1 MEYHDDKLCTTY
13 EECSGG
19 ESPIVKEGTLRSWLS
34 RGLVQ
39 YARRA
44 KGRGVKA
51 LVDVMTLPKATQKE
65 LIARYGLPEKP
76 TIKAEVVEVARD
88 VKALNYYNQY
98 RYYNRQGEE
107 QSLPSDIILEYT
119 LNASILNVLVQEEKR
134 LRAMG
139 NKLNNNRTDIGGIL
153 LSLSEALRREYGHNL
168 PASDRRLKEKL
179 RDYKKKGY
187 QTLISRAMG
196 NSNSTKITEEAGEYL
211 VALKLSKIPTLSHE
225 EILEA
230 YNYKCK
236 ETGWKPLESI
246 QALRNYLYSPAVKP
260 KWYGGRVGELSAYQ
274 VYGYKHKTTMPEKRD
289 ALWYIDGTKLNLYY
303 NKEGK
308 LATAMVVEV
317 IDAYSDCLL
326 GYAITEAEDFPAQ
339 YRAVR
344 MALEKAGHRPYELVH
359 DNQGGQTSKVA
370 KEWFDRIAL
379 VHRTT
384 QPNRPQSKTI
394 ENLFGRFQQEVLK
407 RVPWF
412 TGANVTARGE
422 ENRPD
427 LEWIKANLNLL
438 PRSLEEL
445 EEQYIALREEWNQR
459 KHHRTGV
466 ARIEMYETIHNK
478 TLTPFSEADYEA
490 LFLLTR
496 PRTIR
501 FEGYGLVVESGKQ
514 EYAYDAYTETQDGKL
529 LVDFDWRLK
538 NIGQEFVVRYDPE
551 DLSKLYLYKE
561 TVNGLRFE
569 RIVTS
574 KVVVA
579 RAIQEQSSADAEYIR
594 YIQQADKEAR
604 LALVAEQRAITATW
618 QVGKASLAP
627 DPKGTNAKER
637 EALDRQVDLLTQKK
651 LQRNGAKGIPTTPTP
666 KPLPTAIPL
675 STAKHSTK
683 AKQPRGIEPAVVHK
697 EESLRTWDEVSVKV
711 VKKAKEE
718 SLLDLSHFIDSTKD
732 DIRQRIRD
740 KY

>member
-1 MEYHDDKLCTTY
+1 MEYHDNKLSATF
-13 EECSGG
+13 EEITEGDD
-19 ESPIVKEGTLRSWLS
+19 PIMRLGTLKSKLS

-51 LVDVMTLPKATQKE
+51 LIDVMTLPKETQKE
-65 LIARYGLPEKP
+65 LIRRYGLPEKP
-76 TIKAEVVEVARD
+76 TLKAEVVEVARD
-88 VKALNYYNQY
+88 VKALNYFNQY
-98 RYYNRQGEE
+98 RYYNGQGEE

-119 LNASILNVLVQEEKR
+119 LNASVLNVLIQEEKR

-168 PASDRRLKEKL
+168 PASERRLREKL

-187 QTLISRAMG
+187 ATLISRAMG

-211 VALKLSKIPTLSHE
+211 VALKLSKLPTLSHE
-225 EILEA
+225 DILEA
-230 YNYKCK
+230 YNYKCQ

-260 KWYGGRVGELSAYQ
+260 KWYGGRVGELTAYQ

-326 GYAITEAEDFPAQ
+326 GYAITETEDFQAQ

-407 RVPWF
+407 RMPWF
-412 TGANVTARGE
+412 TGANVTAKSD

-427 LEWIKANLNLL
+427 LERIKANLNLL

-445 EEQYIALREEWNQR
+445 EEQYVVLREEWNLR

-466 ARIEMYETIHNK
+466 ARIEMYETSHNEA
-478 TLTPFSEADYEA
+478 LTPFSEADYEA

-501 FEGYGLVVESGKQ
+501 FEGRGLVLESGKQ
-514 EYAYDAYTETQDGKL
+514 EYAYDAYTETQKGKL
-529 LVDFDWRLK
+529 LVDFEWRLK
-538 NIGQEFVVRYDPE
+538 NIGQESVVRYDPE

-561 TVNGLRFE
+561 TANGLRFE

-579 RAIQEQSSADAEYIR
+579 RAIQEQTSSDAEYIR

-604 LALVAEQRAITATW
+604 LALVVEQRAITATW
-618 QVGKASLAP
+618 QVGKVSLAP

-637 EALDRQVDLLTQKK
+637 EALDRQVDLLTQEK
-651 LQRNGAKGIPTTPTP
+651 LQRNEAKGIPTTPTP
-666 KPLPTAIPL
+666 EPIPTTIPL
-675 STAKHSTK
+675 VTS
-683 AKQPRGIEPAVVHK
+683 KQKRRAIQPKEIEPAVAYK
-697 EESLRTWDEVSVKV
+697 KESLRTWDEVEVKV
-711 VKKAKEE
+711 VEKAKEE
-718 SLLDLSHFIDSTKD
+718 PLIDLSYLLETKD
-732 DIRQRIRD
+732 DLKQRIRD

>member
-1 MEYHDDKLCTTY
+1 MEYHDNKLSATF
-13 EECSGG
+13 EEITEGDD
-19 ESPIVKEGTLRSWLS
+19 PIMRLGTLKSKLS

-51 LVDVMTLPKATQKE
+51 LIDVMTMPKEIQQE
-65 LIARYGLPEKP
+65 LITRYGLPEKP
-76 TIKAEVVEVARD
+76 TLKAEVVEVARD
-88 VKALNYYNQY
+88 VKALNYFNQY
-98 RYYNRQGEE
+98 RYYNGQGEE

-119 LNASILNVLVQEEKR
+119 LNASVLNVLIQEEKR

-168 PASDRRLKEKL
+168 PASERRLREKL

-187 QTLISRAMG
+187 ATLISRAMG

-211 VALKLSKIPTLSHE
+211 VALKLSKLPTLSHE
-225 EILEA
+225 DILEA

-260 KWYGGRVGELSAYQ
+260 KWYGGRVGELTAYQ

-326 GYAITEAEDFPAQ
+326 GYAITEAEDFQAQ

-407 RVPWF
+407 RMPWF
-412 TGANVTARGE
+412 TGANVTAKGE

-445 EEQYIALREEWNQR
+445 EEQYVVLREEWNLR

-466 ARIEMYETIHNK
+466 ARIEMYETSHNEA
-478 TLTPFSEADYEA
+478 LTPFTEADYEA
-490 LFLLTR
+490 LCLLTR
-496 PRTIR
+496 SRTIR
-501 FEGYGLVVESGKQ
+501 FEGRGLVLESGKQ

-529 LVDFDWRLK
+529 LVDFEWRLK

-561 TVNGLRFE
+561 TANGLRFE

-579 RAIQEQSSADAEYIR
+579 RAIQEQTSSDAEYIR

-637 EALDRQVDLLTQKK
+637 EALDRQVDLLTQEK
-651 LQRNGAKGIPTTPTP
+651 LQRNETKGIPTTPTP
-666 KPLPTAIPL
+666 ESIPTAISL
-675 STAKHSTK
+675 STTK
-683 AKQPRGIEPAVVHK
+683 QKKRAIQPRGIEPAVAYK
-697 EESLRTWDEVSVKV
+697 NDSLRTWDEVEVKV
-711 VKKAKEE
+711 VEKAKEE
-718 SLLDLSHFIDSTKD
+718 SLIDLSYLIETKD
-732 DIRQRIRD
+732 DLKQRIRD

>member
-1 MEYHDDKLCTTY
+1 MEYHDNKLSATF
-13 EECSGG
+13 EEITEGDD
-19 ESPIVKEGTLRSWLS
+19 PIMRLGTLKSKLS

-51 LVDVMTLPKATQKE
+51 LIDVMTMPKEIQQE
-65 LIARYGLPEKP
+65 LITRYGLPEKP
-76 TIKAEVVEVARD
+76 TLKAEVVEVARD
-88 VKALNYYNQY
+88 VKALNYFNQY
-98 RYYNRQGEE
+98 RYYNGQGEE

-119 LNASILNVLVQEEKR
+119 LNASVLNVLIQEEKR

-168 PASDRRLKEKL
+168 PASERRLREKL

-187 QTLISRAMG
+187 ATLISRAMG

-211 VALKLSKIPTLSHE
+211 VALKLSKLPTLSHE
-225 EILEA
+225 DILEA

-260 KWYGGRVGELSAYQ
+260 KWYGGRVGELTAYQ

-326 GYAITEAEDFPAQ
+326 GYAITEAEDFQAQ

-407 RVPWF
+407 RMPWF
-412 TGANVTARGE
+412 TGANVTAKGE

-445 EEQYIALREEWNQR
+445 EEQYVALREEWNLR

-466 ARIEMYETIHNK
+466 ARIEMYETSHNEA
-478 TLTPFSEADYEA
+478 LTPFTEADYEA
-490 LFLLTR
+490 LCLLTR
-496 PRTIR
+496 SRTIR
-501 FEGYGLVVESGKQ
+501 FEGRGLVLESGKQ

-529 LVDFDWRLK
+529 LVDFEWRLK

-561 TVNGLRFE
+561 TANGLRFE

-579 RAIQEQSSADAEYIR
+579 RAIQEQTSSDAEYIR

-637 EALDRQVDLLTQKK
+637 EALDRQVDLLTQEK
-651 LQRNGAKGIPTTPTP
+651 LQRNETKGIPTTPTP
-666 KPLPTAIPL
+666 EPIPTAISL
-675 STAKHSTK
+675 STTK
-683 AKQPRGIEPAVVHK
+683 QKKRAIQPRGIEPAVAYK
-697 EESLRTWDEVSVKV
+697 NDSLRTWDEVEVKV
-711 VKKAKEE
+711 VEKVNEE
-718 SLLDLSHFIDSTKD
+718 PLIDLSYLLETKD
-732 DIRQRIRD
+732 DLKQRIRD

>member
-1 MEYHDDKLCTTY
+1 MEYHDNKLCTTY

-51 LVDVMTLPKATQKE
+51 LIDVMTLPKETQKE
-65 LIARYGLPEKP
+65 LIRRYGLPEKP
-76 TIKAEVVEVARD
+76 TLKAEVVEVARD
-88 VKALNYYNQY
+88 VKALNYFNQY
-98 RYYNRQGEE
+98 RYYNGQGEE

-119 LNASILNVLVQEEKR
+119 LNASVLNVLIQEEKR

-168 PASDRRLKEKL
+168 PASERRLREKL

-187 QTLISRAMG
+187 ATLISRAMG

-211 VALKLSKIPTLSHE
+211 VALKLSKLPTLSHE
-225 EILEA
+225 DILEA

-260 KWYGGRVGELSAYQ
+260 KWYGGRVGELTAYQ

-326 GYAITEAEDFPAQ
+326 GYAITEAEDFQAQ

-407 RVPWF
+407 RMPWF
-412 TGANVTARGE
+412 TGANVTAKGE

-445 EEQYIALREEWNQR
+445 EEQYVVLREEWNLR

-466 ARIEMYETIHNK
+466 ARIEMYETSHNEA
-478 TLTPFSEADYEA
+478 LTPFTEADYEA
-490 LFLLTR
+490 LCLLTR
-496 PRTIR
+496 SRTIR
-501 FEGYGLVVESGKQ
+501 FEGRGLVLESGKQ

-529 LVDFDWRLK
+529 LVDFEWRLK

-561 TVNGLRFE
+561 TANGLRFE

-579 RAIQEQSSADAEYIR
+579 RAIQEQTSSDAEYIR

-637 EALDRQVDLLTQKK
+637 EALDRQVDLLTQEK
-651 LQRNGAKGIPTTPTP
+651 LQRNETKGIPTTPTP
-666 KPLPTAIPL
+666 EPIPTAISL
-675 STAKHSTK
+675 STTK
-683 AKQPRGIEPAVVHK
+683 QKKRAIQPRGIEPAVAYK
-697 EESLRTWDEVSVKV
+697 NDSLRTWDEVEVKV
-711 VKKAKEE
+711 VEKAKEE
-718 SLLDLSHFIDSTKD
+718 SLIDLSYLIETKD
-732 DIRQRIRD
+732 DLKQRIRD

>member
-1 MEYHDDKLCTTY
+1 MEYHDNKLSATF
-13 EECSGG
+13 EEITEGDD
-19 ESPIVKEGTLRSWLS
+19 PIMRLGTLKSKLS

-51 LVDVMTLPKATQKE
+51 LIDVMTMPKEIQQE
-65 LIARYGLPEKP
+65 LITRYGLPEKP
-76 TIKAEVVEVARD
+76 TLKAEVVEVERD
-88 VKALNYYNQY
+88 VKALNYFNQY
-98 RYYNRQGEE
+98 RYYNGQGEE

-119 LNASILNVLVQEEKR
+119 LNASVLNVLIQEEKR

-168 PASDRRLKEKL
+168 PASERRLREKL

-187 QTLISRAMG
+187 ATLISRAMG

-211 VALKLSKIPTLSHE
+211 VALKLSKLPTLSHE
-225 EILEA
+225 DILEA

-260 KWYGGRVGELSAYQ
+260 KWYGGRVGELTAYQ

-326 GYAITEAEDFPAQ
+326 GYAITEAEDFQAQ

-407 RVPWF
+407 RMPWF
-412 TGANVTARGE
+412 TGANVTAKGE

-445 EEQYIALREEWNQR
+445 EEQYVALREEWNLR

-466 ARIEMYETIHNK
+466 ARIEMYETSHNEA
-478 TLTPFSEADYEA
+478 LTPFTEADYEA
-490 LFLLTR
+490 LCLLTR
-496 PRTIR
+496 SRTIR
-501 FEGYGLVVESGKQ
+501 FEGRGLVLESGKQ

-529 LVDFDWRLK
+529 LVDFEWRLK

-561 TVNGLRFE
+561 TANGLRFE

-579 RAIQEQSSADAEYIR
+579 RAIQEQTSSDAEYIR

-637 EALDRQVDLLTQKK
+637 EALDRQVDLLTQEK
-651 LQRNGAKGIPTTPTP
+651 LQRNETKGIPTTPTP
-666 KPLPTAIPL
+666 EPIPTAISL
-675 STAKHSTK
+675 STTK
-683 AKQPRGIEPAVVHK
+683 QKKRAIQPRGIEPAVAYK
-697 EESLRTWDEVSVKV
+697 NDSLRTWDEVEVKV
-711 VKKAKEE
+711 VEKAKEE
-718 SLLDLSHFIDSTKD
+718 SLIDLSYLIETKD
-732 DIRQRIRD
+732 DLKQRIRD

>member
-1 MEYHDDKLCTTY
+1 MEYHDNKLCTTY
-13 EECSGG
+13 KECSGG

-51 LVDVMTLPKATQKE
+51 LIDVMTMPKEIQQE
-65 LIARYGLPEKP
+65 LITRYGLPEKP
-76 TIKAEVVEVARD
+76 TLKAEVVEVARD
-88 VKALNYYNQY
+88 VKALNYFNQY
-98 RYYNRQGEE
+98 RYYNGQGEE

-119 LNASILNVLVQEEKR
+119 LNASVLNVLIQEEKR

-168 PASDRRLKEKL
+168 PASERRLREKL

-187 QTLISRAMG
+187 ATLISRAMG

-211 VALKLSKIPTLSHE
+211 VALKLSKLPTLSHE
-225 EILEA
+225 DILEA

-260 KWYGGRVGELSAYQ
+260 KWYGGRVGELTAYQ

-326 GYAITEAEDFPAQ
+326 GYAITEAEDFQAQ

-407 RVPWF
+407 RMPWF
-412 TGANVTARGE
+412 TGANVTAKGE

-445 EEQYIALREEWNQR
+445 EEQYVALREEWNLR

-466 ARIEMYETIHNK
+466 ARIEMYETSHNEA
-478 TLTPFSEADYEA
+478 LTPFTEADYEA
-490 LFLLTR
+490 LCLLTR
-496 PRTIR
+496 SRTIR
-501 FEGYGLVVESGKQ
+501 FEGRGLVLESGKQ

-529 LVDFDWRLK
+529 LVDFEWRLK

-561 TVNGLRFE
+561 TANGLRFE

-579 RAIQEQSSADAEYIR
+579 RAIQEQTSSDAEYIR

-637 EALDRQVDLLTQKK
+637 EALDRQVDLLTQEK
-651 LQRNGAKGIPTTPTP
+651 LQRNETKGIPTTPTP
-666 KPLPTAIPL
+666 EPNPTAIPL
-675 STAKHSTK
+675 STTK
-683 AKQPRGIEPAVVHK
+683 QKKRALQPRGIEPAVAYK
-697 EESLRTWDEVSVKV
+697 KDSLRTWDEVEVKV
-711 VKKAKEE
+711 VEKVNEE
-718 SLLDLSHFIDSTKD
+718 PLIDLSYLLETKD
-732 DIRQRIRD
+732 DLKQRIRD

>member
-1 MEYHDDKLCTTY
+1 MEYHDNKLSATF
-13 EECSGG
+13 EEITEGDD
-19 ESPIVKEGTLRSWLS
+19 PIMRLGTLKSKLS

-51 LVDVMTLPKATQKE
+51 LIDVMTMPKEIQQE
-65 LIARYGLPEKP
+65 LITRYGLPEKP
-76 TIKAEVVEVARD
+76 TLKAEVVEVARD
-88 VKALNYYNQY
+88 VKALNYFNQY
-98 RYYNRQGEE
+98 RYYNGQGEE

-119 LNASILNVLVQEEKR
+119 LNASVLNVLIQEEKR

-168 PASDRRLKEKL
+168 PASERRLREKL

-187 QTLISRAMG
+187 ATLISRAMG

-211 VALKLSKIPTLSHE
+211 VALKLSKLPTLSHE
-225 EILEA
+225 DILEA

-260 KWYGGRVGELSAYQ
+260 KWYGGRVGELTAYQ

-326 GYAITEAEDFPAQ
+326 GYAITEAEDFQAQ

-407 RVPWF
+407 RMPWF
-412 TGANVTARGE
+412 TGANVTAKGE

-445 EEQYIALREEWNQR
+445 EEQYVALREEWNLR

-466 ARIEMYETIHNK
+466 ARIEMYETSHNEA
-478 TLTPFSEADYEA
+478 LTPFTEADYEA
-490 LFLLTR
+490 LCLLTR
-496 PRTIR
+496 SRTIR
-501 FEGYGLVVESGKQ
+501 FEGRGLVLESGKQ

-529 LVDFDWRLK
+529 LVDFEWRLK

-561 TVNGLRFE
+561 AANGLRFE

-579 RAIQEQSSADAEYIR
+579 RAIQEQTSSDAEYIR

-637 EALDRQVDLLTQKK
+637 EALDRQVDLLTQEK
-651 LQRNGAKGIPTTPTP
+651 LQRNETKGIPTTPTP
-666 KPLPTAIPL
+666 EPIPTAISL
-675 STAKHSTK
+675 STTK
-683 AKQPRGIEPAVVHK
+683 QKKRAIQPRGIEPAVAYK
-697 EESLRTWDEVSVKV
+697 NDSLRTWDEVEVKV
-711 VKKAKEE
+711 VEKAKEE
-718 SLLDLSHFIDSTKD
+718 SLIDLSYLIETKD
-732 DIRQRIRD
+732 DLKQRIRD

>member
-1 MEYHDDKLCTTY
+1 MEYHDNKLSATF
-13 EECSGG
+13 EEITEGDD
-19 ESPIVKEGTLRSWLS
+19 PIMRLGTLKSKLS

-51 LVDVMTLPKATQKE
+51 LIDVMTMPKEIQQE
-65 LIARYGLPEKP
+65 LITRYGLPEKP
-76 TIKAEVVEVARD
+76 TLKAEVVEVARD
-88 VKALNYYNQY
+88 VKALNYFNQY
-98 RYYNRQGEE
+98 RYYNGQGEE

-119 LNASILNVLVQEEKR
+119 LNASVLNVLIQEEKR

-168 PASDRRLKEKL
+168 PASERRLREKL

-187 QTLISRAMG
+187 ATLISRAMG

-211 VALKLSKIPTLSHE
+211 VALKLSKLPTLSHE
-225 EILEA
+225 DILEA

-260 KWYGGRVGELSAYQ
+260 KWYGGRVGELTAYQ

-326 GYAITEAEDFPAQ
+326 GYAITEAEDFQAQ

-407 RVPWF
+407 RMPWF
-412 TGANVTARGE
+412 TGANVTAKGE

-445 EEQYIALREEWNQR
+445 EEQYVALREEWNLR

-466 ARIEMYETIHNK
+466 ARIEMYETSHNEA
-478 TLTPFSEADYEA
+478 LTPFTEADYEA
-490 LFLLTR
+490 LCLLTR
-496 PRTIR
+496 SRTIR
-501 FEGYGLVVESGKQ
+501 FEGRGLVLESGKQ

-529 LVDFDWRLK
+529 LVDFEWRLK

-561 TVNGLRFE
+561 TANGLRFE

-579 RAIQEQSSADAEYIR
+579 RAIQEQTSSDAEYIR

-637 EALDRQVDLLTQKK
+637 EALDRQVDLLTQEK
-651 LQRNGAKGIPTTPTP
+651 LQRNETKGIPTTPTP
-666 KPLPTAIPL
+666 EPIPTAISL
-675 STAKHSTK
+675 STTK
-683 AKQPRGIEPAVVHK
+683 QKKRAIQPRGIEPAVAYK
-697 EESLRTWDEVSVKV
+697 NDSLRTWNEVEVKV
-711 VKKAKEE
+711 VEKAKEE
-718 SLLDLSHFIDSTKD
+718 SLIDLSYLIETKD
-732 DIRQRIRD
+732 DLKQRIRD

>member
-1 MEYHDDKLCTTY
+1 MEYHDNKLSATF
-13 EECSGG
+13 EEITEGDD
-19 ESPIVKEGTLRSWLS
+19 PIMRLGTLKSKLS

-51 LVDVMTLPKATQKE
+51 LIDVMTMPKEIQQE
-65 LIARYGLPEKP
+65 LITRYGLPEKP
-76 TIKAEVVEVARD
+76 TLKAEVVEVARD
-88 VKALNYYNQY
+88 VKALNYFNQY
-98 RYYNRQGEE
+98 RYYNGQGEE

-119 LNASILNVLVQEEKR
+119 LNASVLNVLIQEEKR

-168 PASDRRLKEKL
+168 PASERRLREKL

-187 QTLISRAMG
+187 ATLISRAMG

-211 VALKLSKIPTLSHE
+211 VALKLSKLPTLSHE
-225 EILEA
+225 DILEA

-260 KWYGGRVGELSAYQ
+260 KWYGGRVGELTAYQ

-326 GYAITEAEDFPAQ
+326 GYAITEAEDFQAQ

-407 RVPWF
+407 RMPWF
-412 TGANVTARGE
+412 TGANVTAKGE

-445 EEQYIALREEWNQR
+445 EEQYEALREEWNLR

-466 ARIEMYETIHNK
+466 ARIEMYETSHNEA
-478 TLTPFSEADYEA
+478 LTPFTEADYEA
-490 LFLLTR
+490 LCLLTR
-496 PRTIR
+496 SRTIR
-501 FEGYGLVVESGKQ
+501 FEGRGLVLESGKQ

-529 LVDFDWRLK
+529 LVDFEWRLK

-561 TVNGLRFE
+561 TANGLRFE

-579 RAIQEQSSADAEYIR
+579 RAIQEQTSSDAEYIR

-618 QVGKASLAP
+618 QVGKVSLAP

-637 EALDRQVDLLTQKK
+637 EALDRQVDLLTQEK
-651 LQRNGAKGIPTTPTP
+651 LQRNETKGIPTTPTP
-666 KPLPTAIPL
+666 EPIPTAISL
-675 STAKHSTK
+675 STTK
-683 AKQPRGIEPAVVHK
+683 QKKRAIQPRGIEPAVAYK
-697 EESLRTWDEVSVKV
+697 NDSLRTWDEVEVKV
-711 VKKAKEE
+711 VEKAKEE
-718 SLLDLSHFIDSTKD
+718 SLIDLSYLIETKD
-732 DIRQRIRD
+732 DLKQRIRD

>member
-1 MEYHDDKLCTTY
+1 MEYHDNKLSATF
-13 EECSGG
+13 EEITEGDD
-19 ESPIVKEGTLRSWLS
+19 PIMRLGTLKSKLS

-51 LVDVMTLPKATQKE
+51 LIDVMTMPKEIQQE
-65 LIARYGLPEKP
+65 LITRYGLPEKP
-76 TIKAEVVEVARD
+76 TLKAEVVEVERD
-88 VKALNYYNQY
+88 VKALNYFNQY
-98 RYYNRQGEE
+98 RYYNGQGEE

-119 LNASILNVLVQEEKR
+119 LNASVLNVLIQEEKR

-168 PASDRRLKEKL
+168 PASERRLREKL

-187 QTLISRAMG
+187 ATLISRAMG

-211 VALKLSKIPTLSHE
+211 VALKLSKLPTLSHE
-225 EILEA
+225 DILEA

-260 KWYGGRVGELSAYQ
+260 KWYGGRVGELTAYQ

-326 GYAITEAEDFPAQ
+326 GYAITEAEDFQAQ

-359 DNQGGQTSKVA
+359 DNQGGQTSKIA

-407 RVPWF
+407 RMPWF
-412 TGANVTARGE
+412 TGANVTAKGE

-445 EEQYIALREEWNQR
+445 EEQYVALREEWNLR

-466 ARIEMYETIHNK
+466 ARIEMYETSHNEA
-478 TLTPFSEADYEA
+478 LTPFTEADYEA
-490 LFLLTR
+490 LCLLTR
-496 PRTIR
+496 SRTIR
-501 FEGYGLVVESGKQ
+501 FEGRGLVLESGKQ

-529 LVDFDWRLK
+529 LVDFEWRLK

-561 TVNGLRFE
+561 TANGLRFE

-579 RAIQEQSSADAEYIR
+579 RAIQEQTSSDAEYIR

-637 EALDRQVDLLTQKK
+637 EALDRQVDLLTQEK
-651 LQRNGAKGIPTTPTP
+651 LQRNETKGIPTTPTP
-666 KPLPTAIPL
+666 EPIPTAISL
-675 STAKHSTK
+675 STTK
-683 AKQPRGIEPAVVHK
+683 QKKRAIQPRGIEPAVAYK
-697 EESLRTWDEVSVKV
+697 NDSLRTWDEVEVKV
-711 VKKAKEE
+711 VEKAKEE
-718 SLLDLSHFIDSTKD
+718 SLIDLSYLIETKD
-732 DIRQRIRD
+732 DLKQRIRD

>member
-1 MEYHDDKLCTTY
+1 MEYHDNKLSATF
-13 EECSGG
+13 EEITEGDD
-19 ESPIVKEGTLRSWLS
+19 PIMRLGTLKSKLS

-51 LVDVMTLPKATQKE
+51 LIDVMTMPKEIQQE
-65 LIARYGLPEKP
+65 LITRYGLPEKP
-76 TIKAEVVEVARD
+76 TLKAEVVEVERD
-88 VKALNYYNQY
+88 VKALNYFNQY
-98 RYYNRQGEE
+98 RYYNGQGEE

-119 LNASILNVLVQEEKR
+119 LNARVLNVLIQEEKR

-168 PASDRRLKEKL
+168 PASERRLREKL

-187 QTLISRAMG
+187 ATLISRAMG

-211 VALKLSKIPTLSHE
+211 VALKLSKLPTLSHE
-225 EILEA
+225 DILEA

-260 KWYGGRVGELSAYQ
+260 KWYGGRVGELTAYQ

-326 GYAITEAEDFPAQ
+326 GYAITEAEDFQAQ

-407 RVPWF
+407 RMPWF
-412 TGANVTARGE
+412 TGANVTAKGE

-445 EEQYIALREEWNQR
+445 EEQYVALREEWNLR

-466 ARIEMYETIHNK
+466 ARIEMYETSHNEA
-478 TLTPFSEADYEA
+478 LTPFTEADYEA
-490 LFLLTR
+490 LCLLTR
-496 PRTIR
+496 SRTIR
-501 FEGYGLVVESGKQ
+501 FEGRGLVLESGKQ

-529 LVDFDWRLK
+529 LVDFEWRLK

-561 TVNGLRFE
+561 TANGLRFE

-579 RAIQEQSSADAEYIR
+579 RAIQEQTSSDAEYIR

-637 EALDRQVDLLTQKK
+637 EALDRQVDLLTQEK
-651 LQRNGAKGIPTTPTP
+651 LQRNETKGIPTTPTP
-666 KPLPTAIPL
+666 EPIPTAISL
-675 STAKHSTK
+675 STTK
-683 AKQPRGIEPAVVHK
+683 QKKRAIQPRGIEPAVAYK
-697 EESLRTWDEVSVKV
+697 NDSLRTWDEVEVKV
-711 VKKAKEE
+711 VEKAKEE
-718 SLLDLSHFIDSTKD
+718 SLIDLSYLIETKD
-732 DIRQRIRD
+732 DLKQRIRD

>member
-1 MEYHDDKLCTTY
+1 MEYHDNKLSATF
-13 EECSGG
+13 EEITEGDD
-19 ESPIVKEGTLRSWLS
+19 PIMRLGTLKSKLS

-51 LVDVMTLPKATQKE
+51 LIDVMTMPKEIQQE
-65 LIARYGLPEKP
+65 LITRYGLPEKP
-76 TIKAEVVEVARD
+76 TLKAEVVEVARD
-88 VKALNYYNQY
+88 VKALNYFNQY
-98 RYYNRQGEE
+98 RYYNGQGEE

-119 LNASILNVLVQEEKR
+119 LNASVLNVLIQEEKR

-168 PASDRRLKEKL
+168 PASERRLREKL

-187 QTLISRAMG
+187 ATLISRAMG

-211 VALKLSKIPTLSHE
+211 VALKLSKLPTLSHE
-225 EILEA
+225 DILEA

-260 KWYGGRVGELSAYQ
+260 KWYGGRVGELTAYQ

-326 GYAITEAEDFPAQ
+326 GYAITEAEDFQAQ

-407 RVPWF
+407 RMPWF
-412 TGANVTARGE
+412 TGQMSPPREKKTAPTLSGLKQTSTSY
-422 ENRPD
+422 
-427 LEWIKANLNLL
+427 LE
-438 PRSLEEL
+438 
-445 EEQYIALREEWNQR
+445 ALR
-459 KHHRTGV
+459 
-466 ARIEMYETIHNK
+466 
-478 TLTPFSEADYEA
+478 S
-490 LFLLTR
+490 
-496 PRTIR
+496 
-501 FEGYGLVVESGKQ
+501 
-514 EYAYDAYTETQDGKL
+514 
-529 LVDFDWRLK
+529 
-538 NIGQEFVVRYDPE
+538 
-551 DLSKLYLYKE
+551 
-561 TVNGLRFE
+561 
-569 RIVTS
+569 
-574 KVVVA
+574 
-579 RAIQEQSSADAEYIR
+579 
-594 YIQQADKEAR
+594 
-604 LALVAEQRAITATW
+604 
-618 QVGKASLAP
+618 
-627 DPKGTNAKER
+627 
-637 EALDRQVDLLTQKK
+637 
-651 LQRNGAKGIPTTPTP
+651 
-666 KPLPTAIPL
+666 
-675 STAKHSTK
+675 
-683 AKQPRGIEPAVVHK
+683 
-697 EESLRTWDEVSVKV
+697 
-711 VKKAKEE
+711 
-718 SLLDLSHFIDSTKD
+718 
-732 DIRQRIRD
+732 
-740 KY
+740 

>member
-466 ARIEMYETIHNK
+466 ARIEMYETSHNK

-514 EYAYDAYTETQDGKL
+514 EYAYDAYTETQEGKL

>member
-1 MEYHDDKLCTTY
+1 MEYHDNKLSATF
-13 EECSGG
+13 EEITEGDD
-19 ESPIVKEGTLRSWLS
+19 PIMRLGTLKSKLS

-51 LVDVMTLPKATQKE
+51 LIDVMTMPKEIQQE
-65 LIARYGLPEKP
+65 LITRYGLPEKP
-76 TIKAEVVEVARD
+76 TLKAEVVEVARD
-88 VKALNYYNQY
+88 VKALNYFNQY
-98 RYYNRQGEE
+98 RYYNGQGEE

-119 LNASILNVLVQEEKR
+119 LNASVLNVLIQEEKR

-168 PASDRRLKEKL
+168 PASERRLREKL

-187 QTLISRAMG
+187 ATLISRAMG

-211 VALKLSKIPTLSHE
+211 VALKLSKLPTLSHE
-225 EILEA
+225 DILEA

-260 KWYGGRVGELSAYQ
+260 KWYGGRVGELTAYQ

-326 GYAITEAEDFPAQ
+326 GYAITEAEDFQAQ

-407 RVPWF
+407 RMPWF
-412 TGANVTARGE
+412 TGANVTAKGE

-445 EEQYIALREEWNQR
+445 EEQYVALREEWNLR

-466 ARIEMYETIHNK
+466 ARIEMYETSHNEA
-478 TLTPFSEADYEA
+478 LTPFTEADYEA
-490 LFLLTR
+490 LCLLTR
-496 PRTIR
+496 SRTIR
-501 FEGYGLVVESGKQ
+501 FEGRGLVLESGKQ

-529 LVDFDWRLK
+529 LVDFEWRLK

-561 TVNGLRFE
+561 TANGLRFE

-579 RAIQEQSSADAEYIR
+579 RAIQEQTSSDAEYIR

-637 EALDRQVDLLTQKK
+637 EALDRQVDLLTQEK
-651 LQRNGAKGIPTTPTP
+651 LQRNETKGIPTTPTP
-666 KPLPTAIPL
+666 ESIPTAISL
-675 STAKHSTK
+675 STTK
-683 AKQPRGIEPAVVHK
+683 QKKRAIQPRGIEPAVAYK
-697 EESLRTWDEVSVKV
+697 NDSLRTWDEVEVKV
-711 VKKAKEE
+711 VEKAKEE
-718 SLLDLSHFIDSTKD
+718 SLIDLSYLIETKD
-732 DIRQRIRD
+732 DLKQRIRD

>member
-1 MEYHDDKLCTTY
+1 MEYHDNKLCTTY

-51 LVDVMTLPKATQKE
+51 LIDVMTLPKETQKE
-65 LIARYGLPEKP
+65 LIRRYGLPEKP
-76 TIKAEVVEVARD
+76 TLKAEVVEVARD
-88 VKALNYYNQY
+88 VKALNYFNQY
-98 RYYNRQGEE
+98 RYYNGQGEE
-107 QSLPSDIILEYT
+107 QSLPSNIILEYT
-119 LNASILNVLVQEEKR
+119 LNASVLNVLIQEEKR
-134 LRAMG
+134 LRAIG

-153 LSLSEALRREYGHNL
+153 LSLSEALRTEYGHNL
-168 PASDRRLKEKL
+168 PASERRLREKL

-187 QTLISRAMG
+187 ATLISRAMG

-211 VALKLSKIPTLSHE
+211 VALKLSKLPTLSHE
-225 EILEA
+225 DILEA
-230 YNYKCK
+230 YNYKCQ

-260 KWYGGRVGELSAYQ
+260 KWYGGRVGELTAYQ

-326 GYAITEAEDFPAQ
+326 GYAITEAEDFQAQ

-407 RVPWF
+407 RMPWF
-412 TGANVTARGE
+412 TGANVTAKGE

-445 EEQYIALREEWNQR
+445 EEQYVALREEWNLR

-466 ARIEMYETIHNK
+466 ARIEMYETSHNEA
-478 TLTPFSEADYEA
+478 LTPFTEADYEA
-490 LFLLTR
+490 LCLLTR
-496 PRTIR
+496 SRTIR
-501 FEGYGLVVESGKQ
+501 FEGRGLVLESGKQ

-529 LVDFDWRLK
+529 LVDFEWRLK

-561 TVNGLRFE
+561 TANGLRFE

-579 RAIQEQSSADAEYIR
+579 RAIQEQTSSDAEYIR

-637 EALDRQVDLLTQKK
+637 EALDRQVDLLTQEK
-651 LQRNGAKGIPTTPTP
+651 LQRNETKGIPTTPTLEP
-666 KPLPTAIPL
+666 IPTAISL
-675 STAKHSTK
+675 STTK
-683 AKQPRGIEPAVVHK
+683 QKKRAIQPRGIEPAVAYK
-697 EESLRTWDEVSVKV
+697 NDSLRTWDEVEVKV
-711 VKKAKEE
+711 VEKAKEE
-718 SLLDLSHFIDSTKD
+718 SLIDLSYLIETKD
-732 DIRQRIRD
+732 DLKQRIRD

>member
-1 MEYHDDKLCTTY
+1 MEYHDNKLCTTY

-51 LVDVMTLPKATQKE
+51 LIDVMTLPKETQKE
-65 LIARYGLPEKP
+65 LICRYGLPEKP
-76 TIKAEVVEVARD
+76 CLKAEVVEVARD
-88 VKALNYYNQY
+88 VKALNYYTQY

-119 LNASILNVLVQEEKR
+119 LNASILNVLVLEEKR

-153 LSLSEALRREYGHNL
+153 LSLSEALRTEYGHNL

-187 QTLISRAMG
+187 ATLISRAMG
-196 NSNSTKITEEAGEYL
+196 NNNSTKITEEAGEYL
-211 VALKLSKIPTLSHE
+211 VALKLSKLPTLSHE
-225 EILEA
+225 DILEA

-326 GYAITEAEDFPAQ
+326 GYAITESEDFQAQ

-422 ENRPD
+422 ENHPD

-466 ARIEMYETIHNK
+466 ARIEMYETSHNK

>member
-1 MEYHDDKLCTTY
+1 MEYHDNKLSATF
-13 EECSGG
+13 EEITEGDD
-19 ESPIVKEGTLRSWLS
+19 PIMRLGTLKSKLS

-51 LVDVMTLPKATQKE
+51 LIDVMTMPKEIQQE
-65 LIARYGLPEKP
+65 LITRYGLPEKP
-76 TIKAEVVEVARD
+76 TLKAEVVEVARD
-88 VKALNYYNQY
+88 VKALNYFNQY
-98 RYYNRQGEE
+98 RYYNGQGEE

-119 LNASILNVLVQEEKR
+119 LNASVLNVLIQEEKR

-168 PASDRRLKEKL
+168 PASERRLREKL

-187 QTLISRAMG
+187 ATLISRAMG

-211 VALKLSKIPTLSHE
+211 VALKLSKLPTLSHE
-225 EILEA
+225 DILEA
-230 YNYKCK
+230 YNYKCQ

-260 KWYGGRVGELSAYQ
+260 KWYGGRVGELTAYQ

-326 GYAITEAEDFPAQ
+326 GYAITETEDFQAQ

-407 RVPWF
+407 RMPWF
-412 TGANVTARGE
+412 TGANVTAKND

-445 EEQYIALREEWNQR
+445 EEQYVVLREEWNLR

-466 ARIEMYETIHNK
+466 ARIEMYETSHNEA
-478 TLTPFSEADYEA
+478 LTPFSEADYEA

-501 FEGYGLVVESGKQ
+501 FEGRGLVLESGKQ
-514 EYAYDAYTETQDGKL
+514 EYAYDAYTETQKGKL
-529 LVDFDWRLK
+529 LVDFEWRLK

-561 TVNGLRFE
+561 TANGLRFE

-579 RAIQEQSSADAEYIR
+579 RAIQEQTSSDAEYIR

-604 LALVAEQRAITATW
+604 LALVVEQRAITATW
-618 QVGKASLAP
+618 QVGKVSLAP

-637 EALDRQVDLLTQKK
+637 EALDRQVDLLTQEK
-651 LQRNGAKGIPTTPTP
+651 LQRNEAKGIPTTPTP
-666 KPLPTAIPL
+666 EPIPTTIPL
-675 STAKHSTK
+675 VTS
-683 AKQPRGIEPAVVHK
+683 KQKRRAIQPKEIEPAVAYK
-697 EESLRTWDEVSVKV
+697 KESLRTWDEVEVKV
-711 VKKAKEE
+711 VEKAKEE
-718 SLLDLSHFIDSTKD
+718 SLIDLSYLIETKD
-732 DIRQRIRD
+732 DLKQRIRD

>member
-1 MEYHDDKLCTTY
+1 MEYHDNKLCTTY

-51 LVDVMTLPKATQKE
+51 LIDVMTMPKEIQQE

-76 TIKAEVVEVARD
+76 SLKAEVVEVARD
-88 VKALNYYNQY
+88 VKALNYFNQY
-98 RYYNRQGEE
+98 RYYNGQGEE

-119 LNASILNVLVQEEKR
+119 LNASVLNVLIQEEKR

-153 LSLSEALRREYGHNL
+153 ISLSEALRTEYGHSL
-168 PASDRRLKEKL
+168 PASERRLREKL

-187 QTLISRAMG
+187 ATLISRAMG

-211 VALKLSKIPTLSHE
+211 IALKLSKLPTLSHE
-225 EILEA
+225 DILEA
-230 YNYKCK
+230 YNYKCQ

-274 VYGYKHKTTMPEKRD
+274 VYGYKHKTTMPERRD
-289 ALWYIDGTKLNLYY
+289 SLWYIDGTKLNLYY
-303 NKEGK
+303 NKDGK

-326 GYAITEAEDFPAQ
+326 GYAITEAEDFQAQ
-339 YRAVR
+339 YKAVR
-344 MALEKAGHRPYELVH
+344 MALAKAEHRPYELVH

-407 RVPWF
+407 RMPWF
-412 TGANVTARGE
+412 TGANVTAKGD

-466 ARIEMYETIHNK
+466 ARIEMYETSHNEA
-478 TLTPFSEADYEA
+478 LTPFTNADYEA

-501 FEGYGLVVESGKQ
+501 FEGRGLVVESNGQ
-514 EYAYDAYTETQDGKL
+514 EYAYDAYTEEDGKL
-529 LVDFDWRLK
+529 LVDFEWRLK
-538 NIGQEFVVRYDPE
+538 NIGQDFVVRYDPE

-561 TVNGLRFE
+561 TANGLRFE
-569 RIVTS
+569 RIVSS

-579 RAIQEQSSADAEYIR
+579 RAIQEQSQGDAEYIR

-637 EALDRQVDLLTQKK
+637 EALDRKVDILTQEK
-651 LQRNGAKGIPTTPTP
+651 LQRNEAKGIPTTPTP
-666 KPLPTAIPL
+666 EPIPTTIPL
-675 STAKHSTK
+675 VTS
-683 AKQPRGIEPAVVHK
+683 KQKRRAIQPKEIEPAVAYK
-697 EESLRTWDEVSVKV
+697 KESLCTWDEVEVKLV
-711 VKKAKEE
+711 EKAKEE
-718 SLLDLSHFIDSTKD
+718 PLIDLSYLIETKD
-732 DIRQRIRD
+732 DLKQRIRN

>member
-1 MEYHDDKLCTTY
+1 M
-13 EECSGG
+13 
-19 ESPIVKEGTLRSWLS
+19 PKEI
-34 RGLVQ
+34 Q
-39 YARRA
+39 
-44 KGRGVKA
+44 
-51 LVDVMTLPKATQKE
+51 QE
-65 LIARYGLPEKP
+65 LITRYGLPEKP
-76 TIKAEVVEVARD
+76 TLKAEVVEVERD
-88 VKALNYYNQY
+88 VKALNYFNQY
-98 RYYNRQGEE
+98 RYYNGQGEE

-119 LNASILNVLVQEEKR
+119 LNASVLNVLIQEEKR

-168 PASDRRLKEKL
+168 PASERRLREKL

-187 QTLISRAMG
+187 ATLISRAMG
-196 NSNSTKITEEAGEYL
+196 NSNSTKITEEAGEYI
-211 VALKLSKIPTLSHE
+211 VALKLSKLPTLSHE
-225 EILEA
+225 DILET

-260 KWYGGRVGELSAYQ
+260 KWYGGRVGELTAYQ

-326 GYAITEAEDFPAQ
+326 GYAITEAEDFQAQ

-407 RVPWF
+407 RMPWF
-412 TGANVTARGE
+412 TGANVTAKGE

-445 EEQYIALREEWNQR
+445 EEQYVALREEWNLR

-466 ARIEMYETIHNK
+466 ARIEMYETSHNEA
-478 TLTPFSEADYEA
+478 LTPFTEADYEA
-490 LFLLTR
+490 LCLLTR
-496 PRTIR
+496 SRTIR
-501 FEGYGLVVESGKQ
+501 FEGRGLVLESGKQ

-529 LVDFDWRLK
+529 LVDFEWRLK

-561 TVNGLRFE
+561 TANGLRFE

-579 RAIQEQSSADAEYIR
+579 RAIQEQTSSDAEYIR

-637 EALDRQVDLLTQKK
+637 EALDRQVDLLTQEK
-651 LQRNGAKGIPTTPTP
+651 LQRNETKGIPTTPTP
-666 KPLPTAIPL
+666 EPIPTAISL
-675 STAKHSTK
+675 STTK
-683 AKQPRGIEPAVVHK
+683 QKKRAIQPRGIEPAVAYK
-697 EESLRTWDEVSVKV
+697 NDSLRTWDEVEVKV
-711 VKKAKEE
+711 VEKAKEE
-718 SLLDLSHFIDSTKD
+718 SLIDLSYLIETKD
-732 DIRQRIRD
+732 DLKQRIRD

>member
-1 MEYHDDKLCTTY
+1 MEYHDNKLSATF
-13 EECSGG
+13 EEITEGDD
-19 ESPIVKEGTLRSWLS
+19 PIMRLGTLKSKLS

-51 LVDVMTLPKATQKE
+51 LIDVMTLPKETQKE
-65 LIARYGLPEKP
+65 LIRRYGLPEKP
-76 TIKAEVVEVARD
+76 TLKAEVVEVARD
-88 VKALNYYNQY
+88 VKALNYFNQY
-98 RYYNRQGEE
+98 RYYNGQGEE

-119 LNASILNVLVQEEKR
+119 LNASVLNVLIQEEKR

-168 PASDRRLKEKL
+168 PASERRLREKL

-187 QTLISRAMG
+187 ATLISRAMG

-211 VALKLSKIPTLSHE
+211 VALKLSKLPTLSHE
-225 EILEA
+225 DILEA

-260 KWYGGRVGELSAYQ
+260 KWYGGRVGELTAYQ

-326 GYAITEAEDFPAQ
+326 GYAITEAEDFQAQ

-407 RVPWF
+407 RMPWF
-412 TGANVTARGE
+412 TGANVTAKGE

-445 EEQYIALREEWNQR
+445 EEQYVALREEWNLR

-466 ARIEMYETIHNK
+466 ARIGMYETSHNEA
-478 TLTPFSEADYEA
+478 LTPFTEADYEA
-490 LFLLTR
+490 LCLLTR
-496 PRTIR
+496 SRTIR
-501 FEGYGLVVESGKQ
+501 FEGRGLVLESGKQ

-529 LVDFDWRLK
+529 LVDFEWRLK

-561 TVNGLRFE
+561 TANGLRFE

-579 RAIQEQSSADAEYIR
+579 RAIQEQTSSDAEYIR

-637 EALDRQVDLLTQKK
+637 EALDRQVDLLTQEK
-651 LQRNGAKGIPTTPTP
+651 LQRNETKGIPTTPTP
-666 KPLPTAIPL
+666 EPIPTAISL
-675 STAKHSTK
+675 STTK
-683 AKQPRGIEPAVVHK
+683 QKKRAIQPRGIEPAVAYK
-697 EESLRTWDEVSVKV
+697 NDSLRTWDEVEVKV
-711 VKKAKEE
+711 VEKAKGE
-718 SLLDLSHFIDSTKD
+718 SLIDLSHLIETKD
-732 DIRQRIRD
+732 DLKQRIRD

>member
-1 MEYHDDKLCTTY
+1 MEYHDNKLSATF
-13 EECSGG
+13 EEITEGDD
-19 ESPIVKEGTLRSWLS
+19 PIMRLGTLKSKLS

-51 LVDVMTLPKATQKE
+51 LIDVMTMPKEIQQE
-65 LIARYGLPEKP
+65 LITRYGLPEKS
-76 TIKAEVVEVARD
+76 TLKAEVVEVARD
-88 VKALNYYNQY
+88 VKALNYFNQY
-98 RYYNRQGEE
+98 RYYNGQGEE

-119 LNASILNVLVQEEKR
+119 LNASVLNVLIQEEKR

-168 PASDRRLKEKL
+168 PASERRLREKL

-187 QTLISRAMG
+187 ATLISRAMG

-211 VALKLSKIPTLSHE
+211 VALKLSKLPTLSHE
-225 EILEA
+225 DILEA

-260 KWYGGRVGELSAYQ
+260 KWYGGRVGELTAYQ

-326 GYAITEAEDFPAQ
+326 GYAITEAEDFQAQ

-407 RVPWF
+407 RMPWF
-412 TGANVTARGE
+412 TGANVTAKGE

-445 EEQYIALREEWNQR
+445 EEQYVALREEWNLR

-466 ARIEMYETIHNK
+466 ARIEMYETSHNEA
-478 TLTPFSEADYEA
+478 LTPFTEADYEA
-490 LFLLTR
+490 LCLLTR
-496 PRTIR
+496 SRTIR
-501 FEGYGLVVESGKQ
+501 FEGRGLVLESGKQ

-529 LVDFDWRLK
+529 LVDFEWRLK

-561 TVNGLRFE
+561 TANGLRFE

-579 RAIQEQSSADAEYIR
+579 RAIQEQTSSDAEYIR

-637 EALDRQVDLLTQKK
+637 EALDRQVDLLTQEK
-651 LQRNGAKGIPTTPTP
+651 LQRNETKGIPTTPTP
-666 KPLPTAIPL
+666 EPIPTAISL
-675 STAKHSTK
+675 STTK
-683 AKQPRGIEPAVVHK
+683 QKKRAIQPRGIEPAVAYK
-697 EESLRTWDEVSVKV
+697 NDSLRTWDEVEVKV
-711 VKKAKEE
+711 VEKAKEE
-718 SLLDLSHFIDSTKD
+718 SLIDLSYLIETKD
-732 DIRQRIRD
+732 DLKQRIRD

>member
-1 MEYHDDKLCTTY
+1 MEYHDNKLSATF
-13 EECSGG
+13 EEITEGDD
-19 ESPIVKEGTLRSWLS
+19 PIMRLGTLKSKLS

-51 LVDVMTLPKATQKE
+51 LIDVMTMPKEIQQE
-65 LIARYGLPEKP
+65 LITRYGLPEKP
-76 TIKAEVVEVARD
+76 TLKAEVVEVERD
-88 VKALNYYNQY
+88 VKALNYFNQY
-98 RYYNRQGEE
+98 RYYNGQGEE

-119 LNASILNVLVQEEKR
+119 LNASVLNVLIQEEKR

-168 PASDRRLKEKL
+168 PASERRLREKL

-187 QTLISRAMG
+187 ATLISRAMG

-211 VALKLSKIPTLSHE
+211 VALKLSKLPTLSHE
-225 EILEA
+225 DILEA

-260 KWYGGRVGELSAYQ
+260 KWYGGRVGELTAYQ

-326 GYAITEAEDFPAQ
+326 GYAITEAEDFQAQ

-407 RVPWF
+407 RMPWF
-412 TGANVTARGE
+412 TGANVTAKGE

-445 EEQYIALREEWNQR
+445 EEQYVALREEWNLR

-466 ARIEMYETIHNK
+466 ARIEMYETSHNEA
-478 TLTPFSEADYEA
+478 LTPFTEADYEA
-490 LFLLTR
+490 LCLLTR
-496 PRTIR
+496 SRTIR
-501 FEGYGLVVESGKQ
+501 FEGRGLVLESGKQ

-529 LVDFDWRLK
+529 LVDFEWRLK

-561 TVNGLRFE
+561 TANGLRFE

-579 RAIQEQSSADAEYIR
+579 RAIQEQTSSDAEYIR

-637 EALDRQVDLLTQKK
+637 EALDRQVDLLTQEK
-651 LQRNGAKGIPTTPTP
+651 LQRNETKGIPTTPTP
-666 KPLPTAIPL
+666 ESIPTAISL
-675 STAKHSTK
+675 STTK
-683 AKQPRGIEPAVVHK
+683 QKKRAIQPRGIEPAVAYK
-697 EESLRTWDEVSVKV
+697 NDSLRTWDEVEVKV
-711 VKKAKEE
+711 VEKAKEE
-718 SLLDLSHFIDSTKD
+718 SLIDLSYLIETKD
-732 DIRQRIRD
+732 DLKQRIRD

>member
-1 MEYHDDKLCTTY
+1 MEYHDNKLSATF
-13 EECSGG
+13 EEITEGDD
-19 ESPIVKEGTLRSWLS
+19 PIMRLGTLKSKLS

-51 LVDVMTLPKATQKE
+51 LIDVMTMPKEIQQE
-65 LIARYGLPEKP
+65 LITRYGLPEKP
-76 TIKAEVVEVARD
+76 TLKAEVVEVARD
-88 VKALNYYNQY
+88 VKALNYFNQY
-98 RYYNRQGEE
+98 RYYNGQGEE

-119 LNASILNVLVQEEKR
+119 LNASVLNVLIQEEKR

-168 PASDRRLKEKL
+168 PASERRLREKL

-187 QTLISRAMG
+187 ATLISRAMG

-211 VALKLSKIPTLSHE
+211 VALKLSKLPTLSHE
-225 EILEA
+225 DILEA

-260 KWYGGRVGELSAYQ
+260 KWYGGRVGELTAYQ

-326 GYAITEAEDFPAQ
+326 GYAITEAEDFQAQ

-407 RVPWF
+407 RMPWF
-412 TGANVTARGE
+412 TGANVTAKGE

-445 EEQYIALREEWNQR
+445 EEQYVALREEWNLR

-466 ARIEMYETIHNK
+466 ARIEMYETSHNEA
-478 TLTPFSEADYEA
+478 LTPFTEADYEA
-490 LFLLTR
+490 LCLLTR
-496 PRTIR
+496 SRTIR
-501 FEGYGLVVESGKQ
+501 FEGRGLVLESGKQ

-529 LVDFDWRLK
+529 LVDFEWRLK
-538 NIGQEFVVRYDPE
+538 NIGQEFVVRYDPK

-561 TVNGLRFE
+561 TANGLRFE

-579 RAIQEQSSADAEYIR
+579 RAIQEQTSSDAEYIR

-637 EALDRQVDLLTQKK
+637 EALDRQVDLLTQEK
-651 LQRNGAKGIPTTPTP
+651 LQRNETKGILTTPTP
-666 KPLPTAIPL
+666 EPIPTAISL
-675 STAKHSTK
+675 STTK
-683 AKQPRGIEPAVVHK
+683 QKKRAIQPRGIEPAVAYK
-697 EESLRTWDEVSVKV
+697 NDSLRTWDEVEVKV
-711 VKKAKEE
+711 VEKAKEE
-718 SLLDLSHFIDSTKD
+718 SLIDLSYLIETKD
-732 DIRQRIRD
+732 DLKQRIRD

>member
-1 MEYHDDKLCTTY
+1 MEYHDNKLSATF
-13 EECSGG
+13 EEITEGDD
-19 ESPIVKEGTLRSWLS
+19 PIMRLGTLKSKLS

-51 LVDVMTLPKATQKE
+51 LIDVMTMPKEIQQE
-65 LIARYGLPEKP
+65 LITRYGLPEKP
-76 TIKAEVVEVARD
+76 TLKAEVVEVARD
-88 VKALNYYNQY
+88 VKALNYFNQY
-98 RYYNRQGEE
+98 RYYNGQGEE

-119 LNASILNVLVQEEKR
+119 LNASVLNVLIQEEKR

-168 PASDRRLKEKL
+168 PASERRLREKL

-187 QTLISRAMG
+187 ATLISRAMG

-211 VALKLSKIPTLSHE
+211 VALKLSKLPTLSHE
-225 EILEA
+225 DILEA

-260 KWYGGRVGELSAYQ
+260 KWYGGRVGELTAYQ

-326 GYAITEAEDFPAQ
+326 GYAITEAEDFQAQ

-407 RVPWF
+407 RMPWF
-412 TGANVTARGE
+412 TGANVTAKGE

-445 EEQYIALREEWNQR
+445 EEQYVALREEWNLR

-466 ARIEMYETIHNK
+466 ARIEMYETSHNEA
-478 TLTPFSEADYEA
+478 LTPFTEADYEA
-490 LFLLTR
+490 LCLLTR
-496 PRTIR
+496 SRTIR
-501 FEGYGLVVESGKQ
+501 FEGRGLVLESGKQ

-529 LVDFDWRLK
+529 LVDFEWRLK

-561 TVNGLRFE
+561 TANGLRFE

-579 RAIQEQSSADAEYIR
+579 RAIQEQTSSDAEYIR

-637 EALDRQVDLLTQKK
+637 EALDRQVDLLTQEK
-651 LQRNGAKGIPTTPTP
+651 LQRNETKGIPTTPTP
-666 KPLPTAIPL
+666 EPIPTAISL
-675 STAKHSTK
+675 STTK
-683 AKQPRGIEPAVVHK
+683 QKKRAIQPRGIEPAVAYK
-697 EESLRTWDEVSVKV
+697 NDSLRTWDEVEVKV
-711 VKKAKEE
+711 VEKAKEE
-718 SLLDLSHFIDSTKD
+718 SLIDLSYLIETKD
-732 DIRQRIRD
+732 DLKQRIRD

>member
-1 MEYHDDKLCTTY
+1 MEYHDNKLSATF
-13 EECSGG
+13 EEITEGDD
-19 ESPIVKEGTLRSWLS
+19 PIMRLGTLKSKLS

-51 LVDVMTLPKATQKE
+51 LIDVMTMPKEIQQE
-65 LIARYGLPEKP
+65 LITRYGLPEKP
-76 TIKAEVVEVARD
+76 TLKAEVVEVERD
-88 VKALNYYNQY
+88 VKALNYFNQY
-98 RYYNRQGEE
+98 RYYNGQGEE

-119 LNASILNVLVQEEKR
+119 LNASVLNVLIQEEKR

-168 PASDRRLKEKL
+168 PASERRLREKL

-187 QTLISRAMG
+187 ATLISRAMG

-211 VALKLSKIPTLSHE
+211 VALKLSKLPTLSHE
-225 EILEA
+225 DILEA

-260 KWYGGRVGELSAYQ
+260 KWYGGRVGELTAYQ

-326 GYAITEAEDFPAQ
+326 GYAITEAEDFQAQ

-407 RVPWF
+407 RMPWF
-412 TGANVTARGE
+412 TGANVTAKGE

-445 EEQYIALREEWNQR
+445 EEQYVALREEWNLR

-466 ARIEMYETIHNK
+466 ARIEMYETSHNEA
-478 TLTPFSEADYEA
+478 LTPFTEADYEA
-490 LFLLTR
+490 LCLLTR
-496 PRTIR
+496 SRTIR
-501 FEGYGLVVESGKQ
+501 FEGRGLVLESGKQ

-529 LVDFDWRLK
+529 LVNFEWRLK

-561 TVNGLRFE
+561 TANGLRFE

-579 RAIQEQSSADAEYIR
+579 RAIQEQTSSDAEYIR

-637 EALDRQVDLLTQKK
+637 EALDRQVDLLTQEK
-651 LQRNGAKGIPTTPTP
+651 LQRNETKGIPTTPTP
-666 KPLPTAIPL
+666 EPIPTAISL
-675 STAKHSTK
+675 STTK
-683 AKQPRGIEPAVVHK
+683 QKKRAIQPRGIEPAVAYK
-697 EESLRTWDEVSVKV
+697 NDSLRTWDEVEVKV
-711 VKKAKEE
+711 VEKAKEE
-718 SLLDLSHFIDSTKD
+718 SLIDLSYLIETKD
-732 DIRQRIRD
+732 DLKQRIRD

>member
-1 MEYHDDKLCTTY
+1 MEYHDNKLCTTY
-13 EECSGG
+13 KECSGG

-51 LVDVMTLPKATQKE
+51 LIDVMTLPKETQKE
-65 LIARYGLPEKP
+65 LIRRYGLPEKP
-76 TIKAEVVEVARD
+76 TLKAEVVEVARD
-88 VKALNYYNQY
+88 VKALNYFNQY
-98 RYYNRQGEE
+98 RYYNGQGEE

-119 LNASILNVLVQEEKR
+119 LNASVLNVLIQEEKR

-168 PASDRRLKEKL
+168 PASERRLREKL

-187 QTLISRAMG
+187 ATLISRAMG

-211 VALKLSKIPTLSHE
+211 VALKLSKLPTLSHE
-225 EILEA
+225 DILEA
-230 YNYKCK
+230 YNYKCQ

-260 KWYGGRVGELSAYQ
+260 KWYGGRVGELTAYQ

-326 GYAITEAEDFPAQ
+326 GYAITETEDFQAQ

-407 RVPWF
+407 RMPWF
-412 TGANVTARGE
+412 TGANVTAKSD

-445 EEQYIALREEWNQR
+445 EEQYVVLRNEWNLR
-459 KHHRTGV
+459 KHHRIGI
-466 ARIEMYETIHNK
+466 ARIEMYETSHNEA
-478 TLTPFSEADYEA
+478 LTPFSEADYEA

-501 FEGYGLVVESGKQ
+501 FEGRGLVLESGKQ
-514 EYAYDAYTETQDGKL
+514 EYAYDAYTETQEGKL
-529 LVDFDWRLK
+529 LVDFEWRLK

-561 TVNGLRFE
+561 TANGLRFE

-579 RAIQEQSSADAEYIR
+579 RAIQEQTSSDAEYIR

-627 DPKGTNAKER
+627 DPKGTSAKER
-637 EALDRQVDLLTQKK
+637 EALDRRVDLLTQEK
-651 LQRNGAKGIPTTPTP
+651 LQRNETKGIPTTPTP
-666 KPLPTAIPL
+666 EPIPTAIPL
-675 STAKHSTK
+675 STTK
-683 AKQPRGIEPAVVHK
+683 QKKRALQPRGIEPAVAYK
-697 EESLRTWDEVSVKV
+697 KDSLRTWDEVEVKV
-711 VKKAKEE
+711 VEKVNEE
-718 SLLDLSHFIDSTKD
+718 PLIDLSYLLETKD
-732 DIRQRIRD
+732 DLKQRIRD

>member
-1 MEYHDDKLCTTY
+1 MEYHDNKLCTTY

-51 LVDVMTLPKATQKE
+51 LIDVMTMPKEIQQE

-76 TIKAEVVEVARD
+76 SLKAEVVEVARD
-88 VKALNYYNQY
+88 VKALNYFNQY
-98 RYYNRQGEE
+98 RYYNGQGEE

-119 LNASILNVLVQEEKR
+119 LNASVLNVLIQEEKR

-153 LSLSEALRREYGHNL
+153 ISLSEALRTEYGHSL
-168 PASDRRLKEKL
+168 PASERRLREKL

-187 QTLISRAMG
+187 ATLISRAMG

-211 VALKLSKIPTLSHE
+211 IALKLSKLPTLSHE
-225 EILEA
+225 DILEA
-230 YNYKCK
+230 YNYKCQ

-274 VYGYKHKTTMPEKRD
+274 VYGYKHKTTMPERRD
-289 ALWYIDGTKLNLYY
+289 SLWYIDGTKLNLYY

-326 GYAITEAEDFPAQ
+326 GYAITEAEDFQAQ

-407 RVPWF
+407 RMPWF
-412 TGANVTARGE
+412 TGANVTAKSD

-445 EEQYIALREEWNQR
+445 EEQYVVLREEWNLR

-466 ARIEMYETIHNK
+466 ARIEMYETSHNEA
-478 TLTPFSEADYEA
+478 LTPFSEADYEA

-501 FEGYGLVVESGKQ
+501 FEGRGLVLESGKQ
-514 EYAYDAYTETQDGKL
+514 EYAYDAYTETQKGKL
-529 LVDFDWRLK
+529 LVDFEWRLK

-561 TVNGLRFE
+561 TANGLRFE

-579 RAIQEQSSADAEYIR
+579 RAIQEQTSSDAEYIR

-637 EALDRQVDLLTQKK
+637 EALDRKVDILTQEK
-651 LQRNGAKGIPTTPTP
+651 LQRNEAKGIPTTPTP
-666 KPLPTAIPL
+666 EPIPTTIPL
-675 STAKHSTK
+675 VTSKQKKRAI
-683 AKQPRGIEPAVVHK
+683 QPREIEPAVAYK
-697 EESLRTWDEVSVKV
+697 KESLCTWDEVEVKV
-711 VKKAKEE
+711 VEKAKEE
-718 SLLDLSHFIDSTKD
+718 PLIDLSYLIETKD
-732 DIRQRIRD
+732 DLKQRIRN

>member
-1 MEYHDDKLCTTY
+1 MEYHDNKLCTTY

-51 LVDVMTLPKATQKE
+51 LIDVMTLPKETQKE
-65 LIARYGLPEKP
+65 LIRRYGLPEKP
-76 TIKAEVVEVARD
+76 TLKAEVVEVARD
-88 VKALNYYNQY
+88 VKALNYFNQY
-98 RYYNRQGEE
+98 RYYNGQGEE

-119 LNASILNVLVQEEKR
+119 LNASVLNVLIQEEKR

-168 PASDRRLKEKL
+168 PASERRLREKL

-187 QTLISRAMG
+187 ATLISRAMG
-196 NSNSTKITEEAGEYL
+196 NSNSTKIPEEAGEYL
-211 VALKLSKIPTLSHE
+211 VALKLSKLPTLSHE
-225 EILEA
+225 DILEA

-260 KWYGGRVGELSAYQ
+260 KWYGGRVGELTAYQ

-326 GYAITEAEDFPAQ
+326 GYAITEAEDFQAQ

-407 RVPWF
+407 RMPWF
-412 TGANVTARGE
+412 TGANVTAKGE

-445 EEQYIALREEWNQR
+445 EEQYVALREEWNLR

-466 ARIEMYETIHNK
+466 ARIGMYETSHNEA
-478 TLTPFSEADYEA
+478 LTPFTEADYEA
-490 LFLLTR
+490 LCLLTR
-496 PRTIR
+496 SRTIR
-501 FEGYGLVVESGKQ
+501 FEGRGLVLESGKQ

-529 LVDFDWRLK
+529 LVDFEWRLK

-561 TVNGLRFE
+561 TANGLRFE

-579 RAIQEQSSADAEYIR
+579 RAIQEQTSSDAEYIR

-637 EALDRQVDLLTQKK
+637 EALDRQVDLLTQEK
-651 LQRNGAKGIPTTPTP
+651 LQRNETKGIPTTPTP
-666 KPLPTAIPL
+666 EPIPTAISL
-675 STAKHSTK
+675 STTK
-683 AKQPRGIEPAVVHK
+683 QKKRAIQPRGIEPAVAYK
-697 EESLRTWDEVSVKV
+697 NDSLRTWDEVEVKV
-711 VKKAKEE
+711 VEKAKEE
-718 SLLDLSHFIDSTKD
+718 SLIDLSYLIETKD
-732 DIRQRIRD
+732 DLKQRIRD

>member
-1 MEYHDDKLCTTY
+1 MEYHDNKLCTTY
-13 EECSGG
+13 KECSGG

-51 LVDVMTLPKATQKE
+51 LIDVMTMPKEIQQE
-65 LIARYGLPEKP
+65 LITRYGLPEKP
-76 TIKAEVVEVARD
+76 TLKAEVVEVARD
-88 VKALNYYNQY
+88 VKALNYFNQY
-98 RYYNRQGEE
+98 RYYNGQGEE

-119 LNASILNVLVQEEKR
+119 LNASVLNVLIQEEKR

-168 PASDRRLKEKL
+168 PASERRLREKL

-187 QTLISRAMG
+187 ATLISRAMG

-211 VALKLSKIPTLSHE
+211 VALKLSKLPTLSHE
-225 EILEA
+225 DILEA

-260 KWYGGRVGELSAYQ
+260 KWYGGRVGELTAYQ

-326 GYAITEAEDFPAQ
+326 GYAITEAEDFQAQ

-407 RVPWF
+407 RMPWF
-412 TGANVTARGE
+412 TGANVTAKGE

-445 EEQYIALREEWNQR
+445 EEQYVALREEWNLR

-466 ARIEMYETIHNK
+466 ARIEMYETSHNEA
-478 TLTPFSEADYEA
+478 LTPFTEADYEA
-490 LFLLTR
+490 LCLLTR
-496 PRTIR
+496 SRTIR
-501 FEGYGLVVESGKQ
+501 FEGRGLVLESGKQ

-529 LVDFDWRLK
+529 LVDFEWRLK

-561 TVNGLRFE
+561 TANGLRFE

-579 RAIQEQSSADAEYIR
+579 RAIQEQTSSDAEYIR

-637 EALDRQVDLLTQKK
+637 EALDRQVDLLTQEK
-651 LQRNGAKGIPTTPTP
+651 LQRNETKGIPTTPTP
-666 KPLPTAIPL
+666 EPIPTAISL
-675 STAKHSTK
+675 STTK
-683 AKQPRGIEPAVVHK
+683 QKKRAIQPRGIEPAVAYK
-697 EESLRTWDEVSVKV
+697 NDSLRTWDEVEVKV
-711 VKKAKEE
+711 VEKAKEE
-718 SLLDLSHFIDSTKD
+718 SLIDLSYLIETKD
-732 DIRQRIRD
+732 DLKQRIRD

>member
-1 MEYHDDKLCTTY
+1 MEYHDNKLSATF
-13 EECSGG
+13 EEITEGDD
-19 ESPIVKEGTLRSWLS
+19 PIMRLGTLKSKLS

-51 LVDVMTLPKATQKE
+51 LIDVMTMPKEIQQE
-65 LIARYGLPEKP
+65 LITRYGLPEKP
-76 TIKAEVVEVARD
+76 TLKAEVVEVARD
-88 VKALNYYNQY
+88 VKALNYFNQY
-98 RYYNRQGEE
+98 RYYNGQGEE

-119 LNASILNVLVQEEKR
+119 LNASVLNVLIQEEKR

-168 PASDRRLKEKL
+168 PASERRLREKL

-187 QTLISRAMG
+187 ATLISRAMG

-211 VALKLSKIPTLSHE
+211 VALKLSKLPTLSHE
-225 EILEA
+225 DILEA

-260 KWYGGRVGELSAYQ
+260 KWYGGRVGELTAYQ

-326 GYAITEAEDFPAQ
+326 GYAITKAEDFQAQ

-407 RVPWF
+407 RMPWF
-412 TGANVTARGE
+412 TGANVTAKGE

-445 EEQYIALREEWNQR
+445 EEQYVVLREEWNLR

-466 ARIEMYETIHNK
+466 ARIEMYETSHNEA
-478 TLTPFSEADYEA
+478 LTPFTEADYEA
-490 LFLLTR
+490 LCLLTR
-496 PRTIR
+496 SRTIR
-501 FEGYGLVVESGKQ
+501 FEGRGLVLESGKQ

-529 LVDFDWRLK
+529 LVDFEWRLK

-561 TVNGLRFE
+561 TANGLRFE

-579 RAIQEQSSADAEYIR
+579 RAIQEQTSSDAEYIR

-637 EALDRQVDLLTQKK
+637 EALDRQVDLLTQEK
-651 LQRNGAKGIPTTPTP
+651 LQRNETKGIPTTPTP
-666 KPLPTAIPL
+666 ESIPTAISL
-675 STAKHSTK
+675 STTK
-683 AKQPRGIEPAVVHK
+683 QKKRAIQPRGIEPAVAYK
-697 EESLRTWDEVSVKV
+697 NDSLRTWDEVEVKV
-711 VKKAKEE
+711 VEKAKEE
-718 SLLDLSHFIDSTKD
+718 SLIDLSYLIETKD
-732 DIRQRIRD
+732 DLKQRIRD

>member
-1 MEYHDDKLCTTY
+1 MEYHDDKLSATF
-13 EECSGG
+13 EEITEGDD
-19 ESPIVKEGTLRSWLS
+19 PIMRLGTLKSKLS

-51 LVDVMTLPKATQKE
+51 LIDVMTMPKEIQQE
-65 LIARYGLPEKP
+65 LITRYGLPEKP
-76 TIKAEVVEVARD
+76 TLKAEVVEVARD
-88 VKALNYYNQY
+88 VKALNYFNQY
-98 RYYNRQGEE
+98 RYYNGQGEE

-119 LNASILNVLVQEEKR
+119 LNASVLNVLIQEEKR

-168 PASDRRLKEKL
+168 PASERRLREKL

-187 QTLISRAMG
+187 ATLISRAMG

-211 VALKLSKIPTLSHE
+211 VALKLSKLPTLSHE
-225 EILEA
+225 DILEA

-260 KWYGGRVGELSAYQ
+260 KWYGGRVGELTAYQ

-326 GYAITEAEDFPAQ
+326 GYAITEAEDFQAQ

-407 RVPWF
+407 RMPWF
-412 TGANVTARGE
+412 TGANVTAKGE

-445 EEQYIALREEWNQR
+445 EEQYVALREEWNLR
-459 KHHRTGV
+459 KHHSTGV
-466 ARIEMYETIHNK
+466 ARIEMYETSHNEA
-478 TLTPFSEADYEA
+478 LSPFTEADYEA
-490 LFLLTR
+490 LCLLTR
-496 PRTIR
+496 SRTIR
-501 FEGYGLVVESGKQ
+501 FEGRGLVLESGKQ

-529 LVDFDWRLK
+529 LVDFEWRLK

-561 TVNGLRFE
+561 TANGLRFE

-579 RAIQEQSSADAEYIR
+579 RAIQEQTSSDAEYIR

-637 EALDRQVDLLTQKK
+637 EALDRQVDLLTQEK
-651 LQRNGAKGIPTTPTP
+651 LQRNETKGIPTTPTP
-666 KPLPTAIPL
+666 ESIPTAISL
-675 STAKHSTK
+675 STTK
-683 AKQPRGIEPAVVHK
+683 QKKRAIQPRGIEPAVAYK
-697 EESLRTWDEVSVKV
+697 NDSLRTWDEVEVKV
-711 VKKAKEE
+711 VEKAKEE
-718 SLLDLSHFIDSTKD
+718 SLIDLSYLIETKD
-732 DIRQRIRD
+732 DLKQRIRD

>member
-1 MEYHDDKLCTTY
+1 MEYHDNKLCTTY

-51 LVDVMTLPKATQKE
+51 LIDVMTLPKETQKE
-65 LIARYGLPEKP
+65 LIQRYGLPEKP
-76 TIKAEVVEVARD
+76 TLKAEVVEVARD
-88 VKALNYYNQY
+88 VKALNYFNQY
-98 RYYNRQGEE
+98 RYYNGQGEE

-119 LNASILNVLVQEEKR
+119 LNASVLNVLIQEEKR

-168 PASDRRLKEKL
+168 PASERRLREKL

-187 QTLISRAMG
+187 ATLISRAMG

-211 VALKLSKIPTLSHE
+211 VALKLSKLPTLSHE
-225 EILEA
+225 DILEA
-230 YNYKCK
+230 YNYKCQ

-260 KWYGGRVGELSAYQ
+260 KWYGGRVGELTAYQ

-303 NKEGK
+303 NEEGK

-326 GYAITEAEDFPAQ
+326 GYAITEAEDFQAQ

-407 RVPWF
+407 RMPWF
-412 TGANVTARGE
+412 TGANVTAKSD

-445 EEQYIALREEWNQR
+445 EEQYVVLREEWNLR

-466 ARIEMYETIHNK
+466 ARIEMYETSHNEA
-478 TLTPFSEADYEA
+478 LTPFSEADYEA

-501 FEGYGLVVESGKQ
+501 FEGRGLVLESGKQ
-514 EYAYDAYTETQDGKL
+514 EYAYDAYTETQKGKL
-529 LVDFDWRLK
+529 LVDFEWRLK

-561 TVNGLRFE
+561 TANGLRFE

-579 RAIQEQSSADAEYIR
+579 RAIQEQTSSDAEYIR

-637 EALDRQVDLLTQKK
+637 EALDRQVDLLTQEK
-651 LQRNGAKGIPTTPTP
+651 LQRNETKGIPTTPTP
-666 KPLPTAIPL
+666 EPIPTAISL
-675 STAKHSTK
+675 STTK
-683 AKQPRGIEPAVVHK
+683 QKKRAIQPRGIEPAVAYK
-697 EESLRTWDEVSVKV
+697 NDSLRTWDEVEVKV
-711 VKKAKEE
+711 VEKAKEE
-718 SLLDLSHFIDSTKD
+718 SLIDLSYLIETKD
-732 DIRQRIRD
+732 DLKQRIRD